1 METKYPY
8 NGKEFIVSKPEDGT
22 MKVSLNGYTVVITL
36 REHLEKYSIAF
47 EGEHVLAYDENAHKA
62 FTYACDELLRK
73 LIPVSTKDKLC
84 LELDTLYDKIR
95 KSEI

>member
-8 NGKEFIVSKPEDGT
+8 KGKEFIVSKPEDCT
-22 MKVSLNGYTVVITL
+22 MKVSLNGYTVVIAL
-36 REHLEKYSIAF
+36 REQLEKYSIAF
-47 EGEHVLAYDENAHKA
+47 EGENVLAYDDNAHKA

-73 LIPVSTKDKLC
+73 LTPLSTKDKLC